1 MLLVALLSL
10 PPEVA
15 ANPPKLVAWAVIR
28 LYQFFRSDSQPD
40 VCNFAHP
47 ITCSRYGRRA
57 VEKYGVWGV
66 LMAADRLQR
75 CNPGSHQLAGY
86 IYDSKDG
93 KLVDTLELFAPNAR
107 EIPRMLLR

>member
-1 MLLVALLSL
+1 MLLWVLMTI

-28 LYQFFRSDSQPD
+28 LYQFFLSDIQPD

-47 ITCSRYGRRA
+47 MTCSRYGRKA

-66 LMAADRLQR
+66 FMASDRLQR
-75 CNPGSHQLAGY
+75 CNPASHQLVGY

-93 KLVDTLELFAPNAR
+93 KLVDTLELFAPNA
-107 EIPRMLLR
+107 EELPPVPPR